1 LGKQKGQLA
10 RRQTVRFCLLETLLD
25 GFERQLKSLGDDQ
38 SAESPHLEVNQG
50 RTLVVREIA
59 ETEISATKVNRIQ
72 LSVLLMNREWAH
84 SIPIRE

>member
-1 LGKQKGQLA
+1 MTRVL
-10 RRQTVRFCLLETLLD
+10 
-25 GFERQLKSLGDDQ
+25 
-38 SAESPHLEVNQG
+38 SPLTYEVNQG